1 MKTVETI
8 KKAVNKIYKTYSLL
22 MDKILDLIFGPEK
35 VHSPQIVHCSG
46 KYVITSGGCII
57 NLDE

>member
-8 KKAVNKIYKTYSLL
+8 KKAVNSIYKTYSLL
-22 MDKILDLIFGPEK
+22 MDKIFDFMFGPEK
-35 VHSPQIVHCSG
+35 VYSPRIVHCSG
-46 KYVITSGGCII
+46 KYVITAGGCII

>member
-8 KKAVNKIYKTYSLL
+8 KKAGNRIYETYSIL
-22 MDKILDLIFGPEK
+22 MDKVFDFMFGAK
-35 VHSPQIVHCSG
+35 KSYSPQAVYCSG